1 MKSGFSVDSKEL
13 LNKFKQL
20 QGNEKDKIVRQSVG
34 KALHAIKQATINQM
48 AKEGIP
54 VNKPNK
60 TYGFTP
66 ADGVTMAIYKDGS
79 GGSVAIMRNY
89 LLRFLEKGTPDR
101 SYITKNGVEHNI
113 GRIEPKWFFRKAIN
127 QTKNEA
133 INILN
138 DSLSSGIEKLWNK
151 KT

>member
-1 MKSGFSVDSKEL
+1 MDSGLSVDSKEL

-20 QGNEKDKIVRQSVG
+20 QGKEKDKIVRQSVG
-34 KALHAIKQATINQM
+34 KALYEIKKATINQM

-66 ADGVTMAIYKDGS
+66 ADGVTMAVYKDGS
-79 GGSVAIMRNY
+79 GGSVAIMKNY
-89 LLRFLEKGTPDR
+89 LLRFLEKGTSER
-101 SYITKNGVEHNI
+101 SYKTKNGVDHYI
-113 GRIEPKWFFRKAIN
+113 GRIEPKWFFRNAIN
-127 QTKNEA
+127 QTKNSA

-138 DSLSSGIEKLWNK
+138 ESLSQGIEKLWNNK
-151 KT
+151 S